1 MAGTQYEDEEVG
13 RGQIIK
19 GLICF
24 AAGFALY
31 PEGNDE
37 F

>member
-1 MAGTQYEDEEVG
+1 MAGTQYEDGKVG
-13 RGQIIK
+13 RGQRIK
-19 GLICF
+19 DLIYS

-37 F
+37 L